1 MFGLYRMRI
10 AFRNKEQDARARE
23 KKGLYSLPRR
33 THFLFGIL
41 YLILGGF
48 LVATGLGIVKSPFR
62 HSTTTEQKAPASA
75 PTSPAS
81 GAVEVET
88 R

>member
-10 AFRNKEQDARARE
+10 AFRTKAQDQRARE

-48 LVATGLGIVKSPFR
+48 LIASGLGIVKSPFH
-62 HSTTTEQKAPASA
+62 HSTTTDEKTPVSA
-75 PTSPAS
+75 PTTP

-88 R
+88 GK

>member
-1 MFGLYRMRI
+1 MFGLYRLRI

-48 LVATGLGIVKSPFR
+48 LVATGLGIIKSPFH
-62 HSTTTEQKAPASA
+62 HSSTSETKAPAS
-75 PTSPAS
+75 TPAS
-81 GAVEVET
+81 TTPGAVEVET
-88 R
+88 K